1 VKSLPPGTRF
11 PEEQRSRQPSIFSV
25 VRALTALFG
34 IAPSVDPQLGLYG
47 SFGYDLTFQFEAVKE
62 RHAASR
68 TAAAATDSKQRDLL
82 LYLPD
87 SIIVLDGPAKDAY
100 RMDYDFEWNGVS
112 TRSLPRNVGAA
123 VPFRGVTDLAV
134 RRDHA
139 PGEYAKKVAKAKEQF
154 RVGNLFEVV
163 LSQVFYEPCAAPP
176 SEILARLRER
186 NPSPYMFVINLGE
199 SEHLVG
205 ASPEMFVRC
214 ETTPQHGIRVET
226 CPISGTIRRGADA
239 LEDAER
245 IKEILTNKKEESELT
260 MCTDVD
266 RNDKSR
272 ICKPGSVRVIG
283 RRQIEKYSKLIH
295 TVDHVEGYLRDGF
308 DALDAF
314 LCHTWAVTV
323 TGAPKPWAIQFVED
337 NEETERKW
345 YAGAVGLVGFDGH
358 LNTGLTLRT
367 IHIQEGVASVRA
379 GATLLFD
386 SDPEAEEKETELKAS
401 AFRDAIL
408 RPRDVPGADA
418 KAAAGGDQSA
428 LGGVGPL
435 ARDGVAGLGK
445 RVLLV
450 DHQDS
455 FVHTLANY
463 LRQTGA
469 DVTTCRFGLTRAQ
482 IEAQRP
488 DLVVLSPG
496 PGRPS
501 DFKLSDTLSSCIS
514 LGLPVFGV
522 CLGLQGIVEHFGGK
536 LSVLGYPMHG
546 KPSDVKLCG
555 GDRGGEGRVKEA
567 GGCLFRELPKV
578 FTVARYHSL
587 YATEVPAMLSVTATV
602 EGKSDGSGA
611 VVMAVEHN
619 SLPIAAVQVSLGA
632 GLVWFCFVL
641 FLMIFE

>member
-1 VKSLPPGTRF
+1 
-11 PEEQRSRQPSIFSV
+11 
-25 VRALTALFG
+25 
-34 IAPSVDPQLGLYG
+34 
-47 SFGYDLTFQFEAVKE
+47 
-62 RHAASR
+62 
-68 TAAAATDSKQRDLL
+68 
-82 LYLPD
+82 
-87 SIIVLDGPAKDAY
+87 
-100 RMDYDFEWNGVS
+100 
-112 TRSLPRNVGAA
+112 
-123 VPFRGVTDLAV
+123 
-134 RRDHA
+134 
-139 PGEYAKKVAKAKEQF
+139 
-154 RVGNLFEVV
+154 
-163 LSQVFYEPCAAPP
+163 
-176 SEILARLRER
+176 
-186 NPSPYMFVINLGE
+186 
-199 SEHLVG
+199 
-205 ASPEMFVRC
+205 
-214 ETTPQHGIRVET
+214 
-226 CPISGTIRRGADA
+226 
-239 LEDAER
+239 
-245 IKEILTNKKEESELT
+245 
-260 MCTDVD
+260 
-266 RNDKSR
+266 
-272 ICKPGSVRVIG
+272 
-283 RRQIEKYSKLIH
+283 
-295 TVDHVEGYLRDGF
+295 
-308 DALDAF
+308 
-314 LCHTWAVTV
+314 VTV